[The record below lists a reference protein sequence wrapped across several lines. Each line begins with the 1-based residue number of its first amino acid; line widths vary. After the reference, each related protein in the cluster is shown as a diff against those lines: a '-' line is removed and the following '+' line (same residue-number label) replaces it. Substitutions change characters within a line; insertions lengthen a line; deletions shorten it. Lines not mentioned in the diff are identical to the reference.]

1 MNRHLPHHRR
11 FAASPGVVA
20 RSLVFNPLAPRCN
33 VTLYAAHDEPHS
45 TLALKRARVVA
56 LPAAARR
63 GEAETKYM
71 LC

>member
-1 MNRHLPHHRR
+1 ML
-11 FAASPGVVA
+11 A
-20 RSLVFNPLAPRCN
+20 FNPLAPRCN

-63 GEAETKYM
+63 GEAETKYIV
-71 LC
+71 C